1 MAKVAAALT
10 ECVSNAVKSDR
21 SMDILATAWLH
32 LPGTSEYQDDE
43 IHPFPAGTFFGYN
56 AKDGVIGTRKLSW

>member
-1 MAKVAAALT
+1 M
-10 ECVSNAVKSDR
+10 KSDR